1 MKKSLRLF
9 LMVCSLFQFSFAQ
22 EMPSLIFA
30 SIINY
35 TPYDLVLIDRINGY
49 YFDLP
54 AQQGAD
60 YSYGIENHR
69 NVVIDG
75 SMQDCMMS
83 QAQFILQAENLSDDV
98 KNEQVYYL
106 NICAVPGGVND
117 GSNIIV
123 GALGTIAL
131 KFCMVGEVSGCLM
144 STSCV
149 KDCENNTIKL
159 CLELY
164 CDERDINNKNFK
176 ILAECSPVIH
186 QQAEYQNAEYQNN
199 KSNQANSSTSKTE
212 NKNDDTHTKKIDSS
226 ASNESFTQW
235 ISRLNKETPFEV
247 KLGVA
252 AAVVCLGYD
261 IYAKVYG
268 LR

>member
-1 MKKSLRLF
+1 MKKKLLLL

-22 EMPSLIFA
+22 EMPRLIFA

-35 TPYDLVLIDRINGY
+35 TPYDLVLIDRVNGY

-131 KFCMVGEVSGCLM
+131 KFCMAGEVSGCLM

-164 CDERDINNKNFK
+164 CDERDINNKNFR
-176 ILAECSPVIH
+176 ILAECSPVVDKK
-186 QQAEYQNAEYQNN
+186 AEDQNN
-199 KSNQANSSTSKTE
+199 NGNQSDSSTSKAE

-226 ASNESFTQW
+226 ASNESFAQW
-235 ISRLNKETPFEV
+235 ISRLNKETPCEV
-247 KLGVA
+247 KLGIA
-252 AAVVCLGYD
+252 AAVVCIGYD
-261 IYAKVYG
+261 IYSKVYG